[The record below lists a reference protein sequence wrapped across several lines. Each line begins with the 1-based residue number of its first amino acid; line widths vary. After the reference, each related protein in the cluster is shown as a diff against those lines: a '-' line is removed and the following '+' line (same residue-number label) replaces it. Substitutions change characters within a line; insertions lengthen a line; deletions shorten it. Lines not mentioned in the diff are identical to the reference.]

1 VIARRGLGL
10 WDEVPKNYR
19 KLLDDREYLQYALF
33 RWKALREELD
43 GRLEAESN
51 PWKKNCLRAEIRKAS
66 REIKALKRRLKGL
79 KGGSPGSNL
88 VLPQEA
94 NRGKKPPRGRSSD
107 LQQGWRVLR
116 TAVVVPLLGE
126 SFAKDYSPLKAVLVS
141 GAWERATG
149 PPASVPGAGAT
160 HISLNV
166 RFG

>member
-1 VIARRGLGL
+1 
-10 WDEVPKNYR
+10 
-19 KLLDDREYLQYALF
+19 
-33 RWKALREELD
+33 LD

-66 REIKALKRRLKGL
+66 REIKALERRLKGL

-116 TAVVVPLLGE
+116 AAVVVPLLGE

-141 GAWERATG
+141 GHGRG
-149 PPASVPGAGAT
+149 RRVHQLLYLMRGRP
-160 HISLNV
+160 HISLMCGLGNQEV
-166 RFG
+166 QPLRAFKTFSGVMGSSFILTPMA